1 MKGDGSIT
9 MKTERSYS
17 RSLWVASVLTA
28 ALAGATT
35 LARAQEHTER
45 EQRAHEE
52 SAEHGAAP
60 ATHGQL
66 PHWTYY
72 GETGP
77 AKWGS
82 LHPSFS
88 ACAAGTSQTPI
99 DLKKI
104 SPDFVSS
111 LSFDYKDSELRVI
124 NNGHTIQANFDLGSV
139 ITLDNK
145 RYMLAQV
152 HFHTPSEHT
161 VSGKPYDLEAHLV
174 HINLERELAV
184 VGVFMKRGEPH
195 RGLEKL
201 WRDMPTQAGQ
211 SKVSAAER
219 INGAEFL
226 PERRDYHRYQ
236 GSLTTPP
243 CSEGVNWVV
252 MAEPVQLSEPQW
264 ERFVSVIGKNARPP
278 QPLQGRTVAAG
289 AAR

>member
-1 MKGDGSIT
+1 M
-9 MKTERSYS
+9 
-17 RSLWVASVLTA
+17 TA
-28 ALAGATT
+28 ALAGAST

-45 EQRAHEE
+45 EQGAHEE
-52 SAEHGAAP
+52 PAEHGAAP
-60 ATHGQL
+60 GTHDQL
-66 PHWTYY
+66 PHWTYS
-72 GETGP
+72 GDSGP
-77 AKWGS
+77 ANWGS

-88 ACAAGTSQTPI
+88 ACATGASQTPI
-99 DLKKI
+99 DLKKL
-104 SPDFVSS
+104 SPQSES
-111 LSFDYKDSELRVI
+111 TLSFDYKDSQLRVV

-152 HFHTPSEHT
+152 HFHTPSEHA

-174 HINLERELAV
+174 HINVERELAV
-184 VGVFMKRGEPH
+184 VGVFMKRGELH
-195 RGLEKL
+195 GALEKL

-264 ERFVSVIGKNARPP
+264 ERFVSVIGKNARPL